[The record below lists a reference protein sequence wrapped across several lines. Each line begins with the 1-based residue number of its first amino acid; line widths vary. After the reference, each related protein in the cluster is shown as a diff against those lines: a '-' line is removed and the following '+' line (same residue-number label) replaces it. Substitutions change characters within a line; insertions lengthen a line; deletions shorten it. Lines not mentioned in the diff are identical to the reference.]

1 MFFLYNINAWI
12 NYFLIIQIRAQE
24 KWQVL
29 QEQIAKEE
37 QEKREQE
44 MKIIEKL
51 EMMRVAILK
60 KKEEDRKKREEQ
72 LRKQEQL
79 QKEINDY
86 IDNGTKTPDV
96 LHEFVDNQPTKEL
109 CPFFT
114 KTGACR
120 LV

>member
-1 MFFLYNINAWI
+1 MIDYC
-12 NYFLIIQIRAQE
+12 FLIVQIRAQE

-37 QEKREQE
+37 QKRREQE
-44 MKIIEKL
+44 MKIHEEWEAK
-51 EMMRVAILK
+51 RVIFLKIKEEEK
-60 KKEEDRKKREEQ
+60 KKHEEQ
-72 LRKQEQL
+72 VRKQEQL
-79 QKEINDY
+79 QKEIDDY
-86 IDNGTKTPDV
+86 IDNGTKTPEV
-96 LHEFVDNQPTKEL
+96 LREIVDNQPTKAL